1 MINQKK
7 QRVVFYLDKKDI
19 LLLNNQCELLQ
30 IKASFFI
37 RNSVLEKLDK
47 PVFEVKKLNLDI
59 KNYSIQ
65 LMKIGTNLNQIA
77 RQLNSGNK
85 FLIKDQQLVLS
96 DIKNLNNHIME
107 INSKLF

>member
-37 RNSVLEKLDK
+37 RNSVLEKLGK

-77 RQLNSGNK
+77 RQLNSGKK
-85 FLIKDQQLVLS
+85 FLIKDQHLVLS
-96 DIKNLNNHIME
+96 DIKNLNNHIVE
-107 INSKLF
+107 INSKLV

>member
-96 DIKNLNNHIME
+96 DIQNLNNHIME